1 MTSSEQNH
9 GKRGQDDVLAGE
21 YVLGVLSNEK
31 RRQVEQRML
40 HDKEFALLERF
51 RFSLNRMRFPNQ
63 FCSDSL
69 MLAGWRPALDDRTD
83 IE

>member
-40 HDKEFALLERF
+40 HDKEFALLVERWQISF
-51 RFSLNRMRFPNQ
+51 SRFN
-63 FCSDSL
+63 
-69 MLAGWRPALDDRTD
+69 DDYQELPVNENISKTQG
-83 IE
+83 